1 MKKCNLITL
10 LIAVTS
16 ACASQTDVVTE
27 QSATP
32 NYPSPNT
39 HIVAHTPATTLDNS
53 YLLRELNGTRY
64 IAGFSAGSICLDS
77 MTLRL
82 H

>member
-1 MKKCNLITL
+1 ML
-10 LIAVTS
+10 LIAAITTS
-16 ACASQTDVVTE
+16 AYASQTDVVTE

-53 YLLRELNGTRY
+53 YLLRVLNGTRY

-77 MTLRL
+77 MTLRF